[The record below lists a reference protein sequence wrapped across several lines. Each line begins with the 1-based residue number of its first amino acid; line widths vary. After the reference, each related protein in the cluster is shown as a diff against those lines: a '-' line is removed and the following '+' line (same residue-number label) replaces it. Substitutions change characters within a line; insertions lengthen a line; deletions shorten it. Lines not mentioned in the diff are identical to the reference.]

1 MSDPYA
7 RYTRLRFDRPH
18 PKVLRITMDN
28 GRMNTAD
35 DAMHAELADIWRDV
49 DRDPTVN
56 AVVITGAGKVFSA
69 GGDFGMIQQNID
81 DFYCARRASG
91 RKRGR
96 SFTM

>member
-1 MSDPYA
+1 MTDPYA

-35 DAMHAELADIWRDV
+35 NALHAELADIWRDV
-49 DRDPTVN
+49 DRDPSVN
-56 AVVITGAGKVFSA
+56 AAILTGAGKVFSA
-69 GGDFGMIQQNID
+69 GGDFNMIRENIE
-81 DFYCARRASG
+81 DFQSRAGNG

-96 SFTM
+96 SSTT